1 MDEYLEILADLSV
14 PEDYDDVDRYNDF
27 RKVFLETEPGRRVLK
42 QILGWGSL
50 LKVHPMRSP
59 IDPYMT
65 ERLEGQ
71 RNLALKVFAI
81 MLIEPKKRPDKQTT
95 KALKEK

>member
-1 MDEYLEILADLSV
+1 MDEYLEILAELSV
-14 PEDYDDVDRYNDF
+14 PEDYNPIDRYNDF
-27 RKVFLETEPGRRVLK
+27 RKVFLETEQGRRVFK

-50 LKVHPMRSP
+50 LRVHPMKSP

-71 RNLALKVFAI
+71 RNLVLRIFAI
-81 MLIEPKKRPDKQTT
+81 MLVEPSKRPDKQTT
-95 KALKEK
+95 KTKEK

>member
-1 MDEYLEILADLSV
+1 MDEYLEVLADLSV

-27 RKVFLETEPGRRVLK
+27 RKVFLESDQGRRVLK
-42 QILGWGSL
+42 QILGWGGL

-59 IDPYMT
+59 IDPLMT

-81 MLIEPKKRPDKQTT
+81 MLVEPPKRPDKQTT
-95 KALKEK
+95 VLEE